1 MGNPMETCEGLS
13 VISESAYASVV
24 HENTEKDA
32 PSSIMLTAGVYAL
45 RGLSQTQ
52 DSRDIQRHEA
62 TRVDN
67 GR

>member
-1 MGNPMETCEGLS
+1 M
-13 VISESAYASVV
+13 ISESAYASVV

-52 DSRDIQRHEA
+52 DSRDIQGREA